1 MRSDTKPKIFRM
13 TIISTKPPTFLRT
26 TGNVQAPP
34 APRGLPARRRG
45 RICAHMSMLEA
56 GEGAAPAR
64 PLARPR
70 HPRQRP
76 LTSPPAASALRRLI
90 DEDQLW
96 SCEICARRHT
106 REGVKGGRRS
116 RAVAVTRR
124 WVVCAAKQ
132 GLQQHRE
139 LQRTLQ
145 RTWSPA
151 ERYSASRVVPVARR
165 HSEGVR
171 CSRGERFSVR
181 GHRIAPVA
189 HGRPPLENREES
201 DRAAMHALTAT
212 APRRRNCRFTASS
225 RFLNGKKGRAI

>member
-1 MRSDTKPKIFRM
+1 M
-13 TIISTKPPTFLRT
+13 
-26 TGNVQAPP
+26 
-34 APRGLPARRRG
+34 
-45 RICAHMSMLEA
+45 
-56 GEGAAPAR
+56 
-64 PLARPR
+64 
-70 HPRQRP
+70 
-76 LTSPPAASALRRLI
+76 
-90 DEDQLW
+90 
-96 SCEICARRHT
+96 
-106 REGVKGGRRS
+106 KGGRRS

-124 WVVCAAKQ
+124 WVVRAAKQ

-151 ERYSASRVVPVARR
+151 ERYSASRVVPVAWR

-225 RFLNGKKGRAI
+225 RFLNGKKGRAKWAPFAAIRHAGPNLLRGVEEMERSPEGRGDRQGRIRCVRSNLIIAVLRGDV

>member
-1 MRSDTKPKIFRM
+1 MVQHRPRPWAAG
-13 TIISTKPPTFLRT
+13 PPARAHLRT
-26 TGNVQAPP
+26 YENAGARTRRSSRQSAGPSPPP
-34 APRGLPARRRG
+34 AAATAHIAASCIRAAPLDPRGLV
-45 RICAHMSMLEA
+45 
-56 GEGAAPAR
+56 
-64 PLARPR
+64 
-70 HPRQRP
+70 
-76 LTSPPAASALRRLI
+76 
-90 DEDQLW
+90 W
-96 SCEICARRHT
+96 SCKICARRT
-106 REGVKGGRRS
+106 RAEGVKGGRRS

-151 ERYSASRVVPVARR
+151 ERYSASRVAPVARR